1 LVRLRL
7 LTRILEELCYREL
20 WDKRRKIMAPW
31 ILAAMKAI
39 QARNEMKNSGMFQGQ
54 QPMNQAN
61 VQLPQN
67 QVPTITSVYS
77 NLWR

>member
-1 LVRLRL
+1 
-7 LTRILEELCYREL
+7 
-20 WDKRRKIMAPW
+20 MAPW